1 MLPILK
7 FRVKENASTNL
18 EPQDRILQKA
28 QELFL
33 RYGIRSVSMDEIAS
47 QLGMSKKTIYQFYT
61 DKDALVQ
68 GVIDT
73 EINCSK
79 SECLSH
85 KDRCENPVHEIYLA
99 VEMVQDMLRVMN
111 PSIIYDMQKYHPR
124 AFKKLRDHQEQF
136 LYGIIKE
143 NLDEGITLG
152 LYRADIDTHILAK
165 FRLASVFLL
174 FDQHLFPA
182 DKFNIADVLTEMTM
196 NFLHGL
202 ITPKG
207 QKLIEKYSKQTK
219 TKQIHET
226 N

>member
-1 MLPILK
+1 M
-7 FRVKENASTNL
+7 

-28 QELFL
+28 HELFL

-61 DKDALVQ
+61 DKDALVH

-79 SECLSH
+79 SECMSH
-85 KDRCENPVHEIYLA
+85 KERCENPVHEIYLA

-111 PSIIYDMQKYHPR
+111 PSIIYDMQKYHPG
-124 AFKKLRDHQEQF
+124 AFKKMRDHQENF
-136 LYGIIKE
+136 LYGIIKQ
-143 NLDEGITLG
+143 NLDEGKLLG
-152 LYRADIDTHILAK
+152 LYRPEIDTHILSK

-182 DKFNIADVLTEMTM
+182 DKFNIGEVLAEMTM
-196 NFLHGL
+196 NFLNGL
-202 ITPKG
+202 TTTKG
-207 QKLIEKYSKQTK
+207 QKLIEKYNKQTK